1 VNTKIADTLTKL
13 DPNNDNHW
21 TQDGL
26 PRLDTIK
33 ILASDPTLTRDQV
46 TAAAPDFNRTAALAA
61 AGGPP
66 AAPATTPAAPAPVA
80 PPAPIAAAPAAED
93 APPPAPVAAE
103 DDAQGAGAEE
113 FPQLTQDPIAEA
125 ATDAETYRAQLD
137 EAMLNLNDA
146 MAEQQ
151 AAAERVHNAQNE
163 VGRLEGLLEN
173 LSKTTENPIMAYL
186 AQQQKNLEDR
196 ADRMKAIKDSGLD
209 LSGLQRSLKAPID
222 AAMARK
228 TGRGGARPTRG

>member
-1 VNTKIADTLTKL
+1 MNTKIADALTKL

-46 TAAAPDFNRTAALAA
+46 TAAAPDFNRTAALVAT
-61 AGGPP
+61 GGPP
-66 AAPATTPAAPAPVA
+66 VAPATTPAAPATENV
-80 PPAPIAAAPAAED
+80 
-93 APPPAPVAAE
+93 PPPAPVAAE
-103 DDAQGAGAEE
+103 GDVQGAGAEE

-125 ATDAETYRAQLD
+125 ATDSETYRAQLD

-146 MAEQQ
+146 LAEQD
-151 AAAERVHNAQNE
+151 AAARRVHDVQNE

-173 LSKTTENPIMAYL
+173 LSKTIENPIMAYL

-196 ADRMKAIKDSGLD
+196 ADRMKAIKESGLD
-209 LSGLQRSLKAPID
+209 LTGLQRSLKAPID

-228 TGRGGARPTRG
+228 NGRGGIRPTRS